1 MTFVP
6 FRVIFSFIMINIR
19 RTFRILFLVITLTL
33 VLPIQRVQAMDPV
46 TLAILAPVAIQT
58 ANAAKPLVARSIVN
72 TTKGLFKVCQE
83 TFKLLYLPYGLL
95 KMMFGFPFGG
105 FHSGLVY
112 FFKGCIAPFKIIF
125 RILLLPL
132 YLLGFQFNVQ

>member
-58 ANAAKPLVARSIVN
+58 ANAAKPLVARSSREHTTHKVIATVSVCKSVKRIIRVN
-72 TTKGLFKVCQE
+72 AE
-83 TFKLLYLPYGLL
+83 
-95 KMMFGFPFGG
+95 
-105 FHSGLVY
+105 
-112 FFKGCIAPFKIIF
+112 IAA
-125 RILLLPL
+125 
-132 YLLGFQFNVQ
+132 